1 VIHPRRAGPSEP
13 SLWRDRDFSRLWAA
27 STVSFFGS
35 FITRTALPF
44 AAILVLAAGP
54 AEIALLRGLELA
66 AGLAVGLFAGA
77 WVDRLRRRPLMIGAD
92 LGRAVLLGSI
102 PLAALGGLLGLPQL
116 IAVAFFAAVLTTF
129 FNVAD
134 RSYLPTIVPRERL
147 IAANS
152 ALSAS
157 ASAAEFAG
165 FSASG
170 FLIQLLTAPIAIAI
184 DALSFV
190 GSALVL
196 ATIRRPEPARPAVTE
211 REPVLREIREGLRV
225 VARSPILR
233 ALAVAHGST
242 HFLWGVFTTAY
253 LLFAIRE
260 IGLGPAAIGLIA
272 GIGGLGSLAGAAIA
286 SRVSRRLGLGRAM
299 VLGLAGFT
307 FGNLLIP
314 LAPSGAVVVG
324 AALLTAQQLIGDS
337 AGTVSD
343 VVQTSLTQSI
353 VEGRV
358 LGRVNATVGTVTAL
372 LQLAG
377 TIAGGI
383 VAEAFGLRAAMAV
396 GVLGGLAGVAFVWF
410 SPVRAIRDVTGQAP
424 VGGAQ
429 GLVEELPLTE

>member
-1 VIHPRRAGPSEP
+1 MIHPRRAGPSEP